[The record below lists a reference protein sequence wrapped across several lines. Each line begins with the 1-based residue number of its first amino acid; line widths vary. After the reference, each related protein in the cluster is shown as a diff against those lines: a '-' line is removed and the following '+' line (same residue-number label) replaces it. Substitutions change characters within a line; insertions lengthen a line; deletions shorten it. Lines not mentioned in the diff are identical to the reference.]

1 MKNFFVRYKRV
12 IFSVLLSVLLVGLV
26 LFLCI
31 APYFLNER
39 KSAHAEVS
47 HTVRGSFTL
56 DNSLSDAPFFD
67 QDVDFSTSSG
77 GLGSCTSIA
86 FRSPGNLYYT
96 KSDGS
101 VSSSVYS
108 GVWLNQANRTIDF
121 GDSNQTIS
129 ETFYTFLV
137 NYSVAGADGV
147 LDDSSNTLSGS
158 WQIKAQPSLTNVSFT
173 QPLAFSVITS
183 SSNSSSMTSYDG
195 FSVQNNSIIYTSA
208 SDSNIVFSNSSFS
221 NWQNSLVYFMSP
233 QAVSEDFYSWFT
245 ANAIQTYSY
254 PNVLS
259 FRFLG
264 SGFTGVLSEIAGQDF
279 NFRPGVSY
287 SVRGN
292 SDNSYAFTVLLSEG
306 YQLSDVSSSSES
318 FSLSLI
324 NSATGTFNLSV
335 SDYPAVGNLVI
346 SVDSGGQPV
355 PDDYTLDGVWTF
367 NADPVLPS
375 STLNQSVE
383 FYSNDSHY
391 ASFMVTSDSIY
402 YVGGADDSHS
412 MIAYKSSTGWAEIGL
427 QSIDFG
433 DTPQEVSEEFYNWL
447 SDNAIYEGD
456 TGSFSVNAGY
466 YLFNTDLTLPNDNYI
481 IQIPFISNGVKFRQ
495 IEVSSTSVR
504 FAPQATG
511 SPVTVY
517 SSTDSVFN
525 PQYQIIKIEN
535 DYIIPF
541 LDQYNWFSSNTVPF
555 DEDLNEYYDSIYNSG
570 YQQGLQ
576 DGDAEGYDK
585 GYTDGYQ
592 VGHAHGASES
602 YQEFNVVYTFLAPVR
617 SFLETPLFGSF
628 SFGDAFAVFFAV
640 AIGVIFIKMFSGG

>member
-39 KSAHAEVS
+39 KSAHAD
-47 HTVRGSFTL
+47 TT
-56 DNSLSDAPFFD
+56 DNISAGTYDITGYH
-67 QDVDFSTSSG
+67 TSSG
-77 GLGSCTSIA
+77 IPNTIHNMVFTCVDDGGHQTTFSILSFRPDLSSIFYGSSVN
-86 FRSPGNLYYT
+86 NLIPVYQDGSWVEDYYQRIYLFSAISYNADFVNNSS
-96 KSDGS
+96 KVADVPLLFSVYNDGS
-101 VSSSVYS
+101 V
-108 GVWLNQANRTIDF
+108 
-121 GDSNQTIS
+121 
-129 ETFYTFLV
+129 
-137 NYSVAGADGV
+137 
-147 LDDSSNTLSGS
+147 
-158 WQIKAQPSLTNVSFT
+158 P
-173 QPLAFSVITS
+173 
-183 SSNSSSMTSYDG
+183 
-195 FSVQNNSIIYTSA
+195 
-208 SDSNIVFSNSSFS
+208 
-221 NWQNSLVYFMSP
+221 
-233 QAVSEDFYSWFT
+233 
-245 ANAIQTYSY
+245 
-254 PNVLS
+254 LS
-259 FRFLG
+259 FRDASFDITVSAG
-264 SGFTGVLSEIAGQDF
+264 SSYFFPLSSPTGYFAFTIDIPEGETLTDFGFETQGCSVVSPNLSNGIFRIRYTAPSVLH
-279 NFRPGVSY
+279 VSPTFD
-287 SVRGN
+287 
-292 SDNSYAFTVLLSEG
+292 DNSP
-306 YQLSDVSSSSES
+306 
-318 FSLSLI
+318 
-324 NSATGTFNLSV
+324 
-335 SDYPAVGNLVI
+335 PAVTV
-346 SVDSGGQPV
+346 PV
-355 PDDYTLDGVWTF
+355 QGEWTF
-367 NADPVLPS
+367 NAIPVLPS
-375 STLNQSVE
+375 STLNQTVE
-383 FYSNDSHY
+383 FYSNESHY

-433 DTPQEVSEEFYNWL
+433 DSPQEVSEEFYNWL

-456 TGSFSVNAGY
+456 VGSFPVNAGY
-466 YLFNTDLTLPNDNYI
+466 YLFNKELTLPNDNYI

-495 IEVSSTSVR
+495 IEVSSSFVR

-576 DGDAEGYDK
+576 DGDAGGYDK

>member
-12 IFSVLLSVLLVGLV
+12 IFSILLFVLLVGLV

-56 DNSLSDAPFFD
+56 DNSLSGAPFFE
-67 QDVDFSTSSG
+67 QDVNFSTSSG

-86 FRSPGNLYYT
+86 LRSPGNLYYT
-96 KSDGS
+96 KADGS
-101 VSSSVYS
+101 PSSAVYS

-129 ETFYTFLV
+129 EAFYTFLV

-147 LDDSSNTLSGS
+147 LDDSSNTLSGT
-158 WQIKAQPSLTNVSFT
+158 WQIKSQPSLVNVSLS
-173 QPLAFSVITS
+173 QSLAFSVVTSASTS
-183 SSNSSSMTSYDG
+183 SKLTSYDG
-195 FSVQNNSIIYTSA
+195 FSVQNNSIIYTSS
-208 SDSNIVFSNSSFS
+208 SDSNTVFSNGVFS
-221 NWQNSLVYFMSP
+221 DWQDTILNFMTP
-233 QAVSEDFYSWFT
+233 QVVSEDFYSWFT
-245 ANAIQTYSY
+245 ANAHQTYSF

-259 FRFLG
+259 FRFAG
-264 SGFTGVLSEIAGQDF
+264 SGFTGVLSEIGGQDF

-306 YQLSDVSSSSES
+306 YQLSNVSSSSES
-318 FSLSLI
+318 FSFSLI
-324 NSATGTFNLSV
+324 NPDTGTFNLSV
-335 SDYPAVGNLVI
+335 SDYPAQGNIII
-346 SVDSGGQPV
+346 SVDSGDQPV
-355 PDDYTLDGVWTF
+355 PDDYTLDGAWTF
-367 NADPVLPS
+367 KADPVLPS

-383 FYSNDSHY
+383 FYSNESHY

-412 MIAYKSSTGWAEIGL
+412 MIAYKSSTGWAEAGL

-456 TGSFSVNAGY
+456 VGSFSVKAGY

-495 IEVSSTSVR
+495 IEVSPTSVR
-504 FAPQATG
+504 FAPQGTG

-525 PQYQIIKIEN
+525 RQYQIIKIEN

-555 DEDLNEYYDSIYNSG
+555 DEDLNAYYDSIYNSG
-570 YQQGLQ
+570 YQQGLH
-576 DGDAEGYDK
+576 DGDLGSYDK
-585 GYTDGYQ
+585 GYSDGYE
-592 VGHAHGASES
+592 VGHAAGQNTSWGNLNIVSLFLDPVNA
-602 YQEFNVVYTFLAPVR
+602 FLA
-617 SFLETPLFGSF
+617 TPLFGSF
-628 SFGDAFAVFFAV
+628 SIGSAFSIVLV
-640 AIGVIFIKMFSGG
+640 VLIGAIFIKMFAGG